1 MKKSILITLIF
12 AVFLFSVNTLINIP
26 NTISET
32 FSYGWT
38 FTAGQSV
45 YDNVVFNLP
54 VTLKNIENVQIQ
66 RRIPNLHEDDIIFF
80 YTSEQGV
87 RVFIDDLQI
96 YEYGMNQR
104 TEPFMKSP
112 ASLWHKIKLEKVYAG
127 KTISFFFSYPY
138 ENHRGHIFK
147 IYLSNYNSFLK
158 YLIIKYFLSLE
169 FGILCLIF
177 SIVLVPLCLA
187 SRQYSD
193 KLKQICCISFYAA
206 LAAILCIADS
216 KLILFITDYPRLFSM
231 MAILSL
237 MLLGLP
243 PIMYAAC
250 IKDLKMHKFLHI
262 AVVLCIILY
271 CTGIVL
277 EFLAVIDVYRI
288 RNYIYAGL
296 YISTLIYFI
305 ALGTSL
311 VRDKRHDVKIPL
323 LAYLLLFLISSIDL
337 IIHFMDEEYY
347 SAGYVSFASLVFII
361 FLVITSFAGLR
372 QLIEK
377 NKNSILYK
385 DLISQDFMTGTKN
398 KSSFLSDIEKL
409 ILSEKVAA
417 IVFDINNLKSINEEF
432 GHEKGD
438 EAVIKIASLIK
449 NEFLQ
454 YGECYRTGTDEFTA
468 LITDKHNVN
477 IYECL
482 QNFISALDK
491 VNRNLKYKLGAAMGY
506 AFFDSKLDSRF
517 KDTVLRAKNNMIK
530 NKTSQKLAEKV
541 QL

>member
-1 MKKSILITLIF
+1 MKKSILITLLF
-12 AVFLFSVNTLINIP
+12 AIFLFLSNTLMNIP

-38 FTAGQSV
+38 FTAVQPLH
-45 YDNVVFNLP
+45 DNAVFNLP
-54 VTLKNIENVQIQ
+54 ITVKNAENVQIQ
-66 RRIPNLHEDDIIFF
+66 RRIPDLLKDNMIFF
-80 YTSEQGV
+80 YTSDQGV
-87 RVFIDDLQI
+87 RVFIDDVQI
-96 YEYGMNQR
+96 YEYGMNQW

-112 ASLWHKIKLEKVYAG
+112 ASLWHKIKLEKLHTG

-169 FGILCLIF
+169 FAVLCLIF
-177 SIVLVPLCLA
+177 SIVLVPFCFV

-193 KLKQICCISFYAA
+193 QLKQIFCISFYAI

-216 KLILFITDYPRLFSM
+216 KLTLFITDYPRLFSM
-231 MAILSL
+231 LGILSL

-262 AVVLCIILY
+262 TVVLCIILY
-271 CTGIVL
+271 CTAIVL
-277 EFLAVIDVYRI
+277 EFLAVIDVYRL
-288 RNYIYAGL
+288 RNYIYGGL
-296 YISTLIYFI
+296 YISTLMYFV
-305 ALGTSL
+305 ALGISL
-311 VRDKRHDVKIPL
+311 VRDKRHDVKMPF

-337 IIHFMDEEYY
+337 IIYFMNEEFY
-347 SAGYVSFASLVFII
+347 SAEYISFASLVFII
-361 FLVITSFAGLR
+361 FLVITSFSGLR
-372 QLIEK
+372 RLVEE
-377 NKNSILYK
+377 NRHVVLYK

-398 KSSFLSDIEKL
+398 QSSFLSDIEKL
-409 ILSEKVAA
+409 ILSEKLAVV
-417 IVFDINNLKSINEEF
+417 VFDINNLKDINEKF

-468 LITDKHNVN
+468 LITDKQNVN

-491 VNRNLKYKLGAAMGY
+491 VNMNLKYKLGTAMGY
-506 AFFDSKLDSRF
+506 AVFDSKLDNRF
-517 KDTVLRAKNNMIK
+517 KDTVSRAKKNMIK
-530 NKTSQKLAEKV
+530 NKTSQKLAEKF